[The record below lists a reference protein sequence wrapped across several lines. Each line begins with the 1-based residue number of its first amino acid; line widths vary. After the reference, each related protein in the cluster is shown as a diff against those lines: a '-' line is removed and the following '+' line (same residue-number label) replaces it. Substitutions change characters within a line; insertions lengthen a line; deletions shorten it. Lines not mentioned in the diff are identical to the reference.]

1 MTSSVEII
9 GAEIT
14 RLVNKLPEID
24 PVVSPEMYHRTIDMA
39 HNLMSLGERIDNH
52 NRCAELTPVCTCNEL
67 PKPVF
72 IPHTPEHPVD
82 NVTPFPEPSTEEY
95 VAPVMDDPNVL
106 PATKPEPGPEPAK
119 TYSMPEVRAAL
130 AQSRKKGVNV
140 NEFLQGL
147 GYDNFTAVPAAKY
160 GEVMAELEK
169 L

>member
-1 MTSSVEII
+1 MTSVEII

-14 RLVNKLPEID
+14 RLISKLPEID

-52 NRCAELTPVCTCNEL
+52 NRCAELTPVGSCIA
-67 PKPVF
+67 KPLD
-72 IPHTPEHPVD
+72 PPVAPY
-82 NVTPFPEPSTEEY
+82 VEPTPFPEPSTEEY
-95 VAPVMDDPNVL
+95 TAPVMDDPNVL
-106 PATKPEPGPEPAK
+106 PATKPEPEPEPAK

>member
-1 MTSSVEII
+1 MTSVEIV
-9 GAEIT
+9 GAEVT
-14 RLVNKLPEID
+14 RLISKLPDID
-24 PVVSPEMYHRTIDMA
+24 PVANPDLYSKTVSSA
-39 HNLMSLGERIDNH
+39 HDLISLGERIDLH
-52 NRCAELTPVCTCNEL
+52 NQHVVSVGE
-67 PKPVF
+67 
-72 IPHTPEHPVD
+72 PEPI
-82 NVTPFPEPSTEEY
+82 VTPREPSAEEY
-95 VAPVMDDPNVL
+95 TAPVMDDPNVL
-106 PATKPEPGPEPAK
+106 PATKPEPEPEPEPAK